1 MTNQEVAKSLKN
13 IRDLY
18 PWGEDSYKTLDYAIR
33 AVVEL
38 PKRRKEAKRWRAK
51 ALEQEPKRDRLY
63 SWLNDMRLGI
73 APDETVT
80 DIDERN
86 VRTAQV
92 DLLDEIMEW
101 MVEPQERSEE

>member
-38 PKRRKEAKRWRAK
+38 PKRRKEAKRWRSK
-51 ALEQEPKRDRLY
+51 MY
-63 SWLNDMRLGI
+63 
-73 APDETVT
+73 
-80 DIDERN
+80 ERMK
-86 VRTAQV
+86 
-92 DLLDEIMEW
+92 EG
-101 MVEPQERSEE
+101 SEE